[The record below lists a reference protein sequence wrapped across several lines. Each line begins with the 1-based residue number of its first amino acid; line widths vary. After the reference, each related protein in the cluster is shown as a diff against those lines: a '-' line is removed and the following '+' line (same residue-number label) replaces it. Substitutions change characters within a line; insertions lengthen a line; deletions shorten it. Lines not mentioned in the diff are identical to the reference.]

1 MNAAMKDIGIKNLRR
16 LVQAI
21 VLIALFAVIF
31 LYDLYTKEIIDFR
44 LLGIGDL
51 NPYGGWSSLHELA
64 TDSSYVFE
72 GISRSTALTIALI
85 LLSIM
90 GGRFFCGWLCPLG
103 TVQALYSW
111 LGGKIGVPKYKG
123 FMDKHFE
130 LFVLKYPILLG
141 ILLISIFG
149 YGAELAGISP
159 WRAMLSLPKAVY
171 LWDEMKAG
179 FVILA
184 GILLASVFISRAFCR
199 YLCPLGAAQS
209 LFSSL
214 SPLVLEKGK
223 DCGRCNSCMKGCSVG
238 IRLSEGSDTISPEC
252 IRCLECVD
260 TCQRNNTKGIG
271 FRMGNRKVTVTPYL
285 LIMLALFM
293 VIWLVLPQSW
303 GGSTAAGGIVLGAL
317 KDGTY
322 QGEAKGFA
330 GKITTEVVV
339 EAGRITGI
347 EVISHQESKG
357 WYEEVYTRL
366 PKKIMEKQRLQ
377 EDGISGATKTSRGL
391 VKSIENALKK
401 AQ

>member
-1 MNAAMKDIGIKNLRR
+1 MKDIGIKSLRR
-16 LVQAI
+16 LVQAV
-21 VLIALFAVIF
+21 VLLALFAVIF
-31 LYDLYTKEIIDFR
+31 LYDLYTKEIVDFR

-51 NPYGGWSSLHELA
+51 NPYGGWSNLHELA

-72 GISRSTALTIALI
+72 GISRSMALTIALV

-103 TVQALYSW
+103 NLQDFSSW
-111 LGGKIGVPKYKG
+111 LGRKIGVPRYKG
-123 FMDKHFE
+123 LPSRYFE
-130 LFVLKYPILLG
+130 LFFVKYPMLLG
-141 ILLISIFG
+141 ILLISIIG
-149 YGAELAGISP
+149 YGAVLAGVSP
-159 WRAMLSLPKAVY
+159 WRAMLSLPKAAD
-171 LWDEMKAG
+171 LWGEMKAG
-179 FVILA
+179 FLILA
-184 GILLASVFISRAFCR
+184 VILLASIFLSRAFCR
-199 YLCPLGAAQS
+199 YLCPLGAVQS

-214 SPLVLEKGK
+214 SPLALEQGK
-223 DCGRCNSCMKGCSVG
+223 DCGRCNSCMKDCPVG
-238 IRLSEGSDTISPEC
+238 IRLSAGTDTVSPEC
-252 IRCLECVD
+252 IRCMECVSCRRD
-260 TCQRNNTKGIG
+260 KAKGLGLRMRNREVPVI
-271 FRMGNRKVTVTPYL
+271 PYVVM
-285 LIMLALFM
+285 MLALFIA
-293 VIWLVLPQSW
+293 IWLGLPQLW
-303 GGSTAAGGIVLGAL
+303 RVNTAAGGIVLGAL

-377 EDGISGATKTSRGL
+377 ADGISGATKTSRGL